1 MSRDR
6 LEDLGRLTVLI
17 EKILTHPFFH
27 RERILSNDYLGWFES
42 QPSEKKRE
50 VLDDMIISIEEV
62 EELEK
67 QLQNALDI
75 AKGIDPLNG

>member
-1 MSRDR
+1 
-6 LEDLGRLTVLI
+6 
-17 EKILTHPFFH
+17 
-27 RERILSNDYLGWFES
+27 
-42 QPSEKKRE
+42 
-50 VLDDMIISIEEV
+50 MIISIEEV